1 VHTEVRSPVNVDAF
15 TQAVTGLR
23 LASRVHAARSVW
35 VVATVASA
43 GWAAQRSRRPY
54 ACWIGTALE
63 DEWAGRRRGLSR
75 SRRAARAV
83 NAPVLRRLERSVLR
97 GAAGV
102 YAVSPAGAAAV
113 AAAGG
118 LHDVRVLPIPVDVER
133 FAPEPDE
140 IWLARQG
147 APTVVF
153 VGRADDPRKNVN
165 LLLRAFAGLRRE
177 LPQATLRLIGRPP
190 ARPTPAGVDVLGVVP
205 SLADELRSATILV
218 LPSWQEGFGIV
229 VAEALAS
236 GVPVVT
242 TPSGGPEHLVTSS
255 GGGVV
260 LSSFDDEEL
269 TAALAELLG
278 DVARLRAM
286 RVRGRE
292 HVVREHSQ
300 TRFQELLA
308 PALAELDSA

>member
-1 VHTEVRSPVNVDAF
+1 
-15 TQAVTGLR
+15 
-23 LASRVHAARSVW
+23 
-35 VVATVASA
+35 
-43 GWAAQRSRRPY
+43 
-54 ACWIGTALE
+54 
-63 DEWAGRRRGLSR
+63 
-75 SRRAARAV
+75 
-83 NAPVLRRLERSVLR
+83 VLRRLERSVLR
-97 GAAGV
+97 GASRV
-102 YAVSPAGAAAV
+102 YAISPASAQAV
-113 AAAGG
+113 AAEGG
-118 LHDVRVLPIPVDVER
+118 LHDVRVLPIPVDVDR
-133 FAPEPDE
+133 FTPEPDE
-140 IWLARQG
+140 IWLARQE

-153 VGRADDPRKNVN
+153 VGRADDPRKNVD

-177 LPQATLRLIGRPP
+177 LPAASLRLIGRPP
-190 ARPTPAGVDVLGVVP
+190 AGPAPAGVDVRGFVP
-205 SLADELRSATILV
+205 SLADELRSASVLV

-242 TPSGGPEHLVTSS
+242 TPSGGPEDLVTSS

-269 TAALAELLG
+269 AAALAELLG

-300 TRFQELLA
+300 TRFRELLA